1 MGQQTSEL
9 AEMVRDTLRS
19 GGVDSVSLEASLII
33 SETAGKSSRHTLALA
48 EKRASGI
55 PLAYLLGVREFM
67 SLDIILNEHVMIP
80 RPETEILVETTER
93 YAAALKRPVTYIDV
107 GTGSGNISVA
117 LLVRDPGATA
127 VCVDISPG
135 ALTVARENAGNH
147 KVLERCR
154 LVCGDLLTA
163 IRGTFRADIIV
174 SNPPYI
180 ASSEFESLPR
190 EVRDHE
196 PRIALY
202 GGSDGL
208 DIFRRLAET
217 ATEHL
222 VDGGF
227 LAVEVG
233 FGQADSVKGVLSSS
247 RMDIVEIVKDLF
259 GIDRVVIA
267 RKN

>member
-1 MGQQTSEL
+1 MC
-9 AEMVRDTLRS
+9 
-19 GGVDSVSLEASLII
+19 LEASLII
-33 SETAGKSSRHTLALA
+33 SEAAGGSPRHALALA

-67 SLDIILNEHVMIP
+67 SLDIEVDGRVMIP

-93 YAAALKRPVTYIDV
+93 YAAVFKRHVTYMDV

-117 LLVRDPGATA
+117 LLARDHGATA
-127 VCVDISPG
+127 VCVDISPD
-135 ALTVARENAGNH
+135 ALVVARRNAGNH

-154 LVCGDLLTA
+154 FVCGDLF
-163 IRGTFRADIIV
+163 IPICGTFRADIIV

-180 ASSEFESLPR
+180 ASFEFESLPR
-190 EVRDHE
+190 EVGDHE

-202 GGSDGL
+202 GGDDGL

-217 ATEHL
+217 APEHL

-233 FGQADSVKGVLSSS
+233 FEQADSVEGILSSFG
-247 RMDIVEIVKDLF
+247 MNVVEIAKDLS
-259 GIDRVVIA
+259 GIDRVVVA
-267 RKN
+267 RKS

>member
-1 MGQQTSEL
+1 
-9 AEMVRDTLRS
+9 MVRDTLRS
-19 GGVDSVSLEASLII
+19 GGVDSVHLEASLII
-33 SETAGKSSRHTLALA
+33 SEAAGEPPRDALALA

-55 PLAYLLGVREFM
+55 PLAYLLGVKEFM
-67 SLDIILNEHVMIP
+67 SLDIGLDESVMIP

-107 GTGSGNISVA
+107 GTGSGNIAVA

-127 VCVDISPG
+127 VCVDISPD
-135 ALTVARENAGNH
+135 ALTVARENAGSH

-154 LVCGDLLTA
+154 LMCGDLLTA
-163 IRGTFRADIIV
+163 IRGMFRADIIV

-233 FGQADSVKGVLSSS
+233 FGQAESVKDIFSSS
-247 RMDIVEIVKDLF
+247 GMKIAEVVKDLSR
-259 GIDRVVIA
+259 IDRVVIA